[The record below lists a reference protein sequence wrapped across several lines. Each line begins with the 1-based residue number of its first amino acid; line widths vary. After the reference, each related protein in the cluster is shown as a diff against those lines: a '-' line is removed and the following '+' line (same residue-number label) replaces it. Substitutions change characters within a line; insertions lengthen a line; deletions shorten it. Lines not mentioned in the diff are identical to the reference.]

1 MRPRLSVTRNTT
13 PDPAVRLHGHR
24 DLRKLEGIPA
34 CIFQFG
40 QGGITLPFGDGLP
53 GHTHFFSQLFLGKAQ
68 LAALGGNGL
77 ADGHGGVPLCCFA
90 ALSIAQSRPICPP
103 AVRCDLSISGCIRI
117 STRFPPGRPS
127 PRAPAE
133 ANSPVGF
140 GRENEPELRGPD
152 GCRPS
157 PAAGQ
162 SRKIS

>member
-13 PDPAVRLHGHR
+13 PIQLSASMVTGISGSWKAYRLAFSSSGRAASLSHLEMDCR
-24 DLRKLEGIPA
+24 VTPIFSPSCSWERPSLRRW
-34 CIFQFG
+34 
-40 QGGITLPFGDGLP
+40 
-53 GHTHFFSQLFLGKAQ
+53 
-68 LAALGGNGL
+68 AAMVWPMVM
-77 ADGHGGVPLCCFA
+77 AAFPLCCFA

-103 AVRCDLSISGCIRI
+103 AVRCDLSTSGCIRI

-127 PRAPAE
+127 PGVPAE